1 MLGFLLDFL
10 RDAFTSRP
18 ARSKRKRQQEDVAA
32 ADAQH
37 AARLAYAQHEESA
50 RKSIAAR
57 EIAARGEA
65 AADESKRRRRAA
77 TRGNDYER

>member
-18 ARSKRKRQQEDVAA
+18 ARSKRKRQQEDAA
-32 ADAQH
+32 TADAQH
-37 AARLAYAQHEESA
+37 AARLAYAQHEEFL

-65 AADESKRRRRAA
+65 AADESKRRRRA